1 MLTSIAKSYQILV
14 EQDTTDNTEHIPDII
29 NQLKVLKQNN
39 IAIINQVEILRQHL
53 ENLVLLS
60 NNFSDPEVLAASQ
73 ALDEA
78 LNKLHRILSSN
89 TDST

>member
-1 MLTSIAKSYQILV
+1 MLTSMAKSYQVLV
-14 EQDTTDNTEHIPDII
+14 QQDTTDNIDHIPDMI
-29 NQLKVLKQNN
+29 NELKVLEQNN
-39 IAIINQVEILRQHL
+39 TAIMYQVEILRQHL
-53 ENLVLLS
+53 ENLVLLG

-78 LNKLHRILSSN
+78 LNKLHRILYSN

>member
-1 MLTSIAKSYQILV
+1 MFTSIAKAYQILV
-14 EQDTTDNTEHIPDII
+14 GQDTTNNNGYIPDII
-29 NQLKVLKQNN
+29 NQLKVLEQNK
-39 IAIINQVEILRQHL
+39 IAIMHQVEILRQHL